1 MKDTWKLIE
10 RGYGVGGLFGMCIEE
25 TKVWYFGFVWFD
37 DIRDGFDW
45 LGDYMATV
53 DWLKTRKF

>member
-1 MKDTWKLIE
+1 
-10 RGYGVGGLFGMCIEE
+10 MCIEE
-25 TKVWYFGFVWFD
+25 IKVWYFGFVWFD